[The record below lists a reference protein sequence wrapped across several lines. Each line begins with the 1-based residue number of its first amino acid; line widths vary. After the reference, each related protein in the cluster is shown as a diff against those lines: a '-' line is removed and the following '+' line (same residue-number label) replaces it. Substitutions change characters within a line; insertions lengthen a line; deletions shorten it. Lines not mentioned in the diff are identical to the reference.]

1 MSDQKPQSYP
11 PDVHIVRDLAPSIE
25 RGPEGSVLQLS
36 IVPEILDQGGR
47 LRVGVAAAVV
57 DIIAGETA
65 IREVLPEWIAT
76 SNLSLQVGELPGN
89 GTLRTRPRVLRRGR
103 TTLVMEVDLD
113 HVESGAECGLAT
125 IGFSILPSRNDLQ
138 ARVHWAENPEPRSD
152 FANETSG
159 FEKGLFDTLG
169 LEFDSSDP
177 GIARLAVGPYVINT
191 LGAMQ
196 GGVVAIL
203 VDAAADHFAAS
214 VFEQSARVRSLEIHY
229 LKLARVGPVRAEAR
243 SIGRTGSGLLIRVS
257 LRDEGRDD
265 VLLTVATLLVDR
277 AGD

>member
-159 FEKGLFDTLG
+159 FETSAL
-169 LEFDSSDP
+169 
-177 GIARLAVGPYVINT
+177 R
-191 LGAMQ
+191 
-196 GGVVAIL
+196 
-203 VDAAADHFAAS
+203 
-214 VFEQSARVRSLEIHY
+214 VFEM
-229 LKLARVGPVRAEAR
+229 LKLRGVE
-243 SIGRTGSGLLIRVS
+243 IRPNS
-257 LRDEGRDD
+257 ELRNHVFLHIISAQRHNATNI
-265 VLLTVATLLVDR
+265 LTMSS
-277 AGD
+277 